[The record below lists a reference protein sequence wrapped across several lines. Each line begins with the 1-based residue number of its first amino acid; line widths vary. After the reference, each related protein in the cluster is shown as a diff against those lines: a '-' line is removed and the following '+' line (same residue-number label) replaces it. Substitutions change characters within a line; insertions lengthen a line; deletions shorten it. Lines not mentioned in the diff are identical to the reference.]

1 MTDRSLTPITVTAVR
16 IGRANLGGGNIMLD
30 DDGINVLVRATA
42 DERPVR
48 IAVESIDSVAVL
60 GNELTLTLNDGP
72 KVAFAA
78 AGAAQFATAI
88 LARCRALPELTRT
101 LRTFGSRRGTRSK
114 HASTA

>member
-1 MTDRSLTPITVTAVR
+1 MTDRPLTPITATAVR
-16 IGRANLGGGNIMLD
+16 IGRTNLGGGNIVLD
-30 DDGINVLVRATA
+30 DDGISILVRATA

-60 GNELTLTLNDGP
+60 GNELILTLNDGM

-78 AGAAQFATAI
+78 AGATQFATAI

-101 LRTFGSRRGTRSK
+101 LRALGSRRGTRSTR
-114 HASTA
+114 AS